1 MDPGATI
8 TIPRRICSRFTPRNK
23 APMLS
28 PASPRSSSL
37 WNISTPVK
45 VVLKLA
51 PRPMISTSEPLVM
64 TPRSTRPVATVP
76 RPEMEKTSTAEAI
89 RRPVQRH
96 RSCFYLQRASRTASR
111 GHLIIRKHVKNH
123 VAKVCQTHSRGG
135 SSSQVSQAS
144 TSSIIFFSPVS

>member
-8 TIPRRICSRFTPRNK
+8 TIPRRSCSRFTPRNK

-51 PRPMISTSEPLVM
+51 PRPRISTSQPLVM

-76 RPEMEKTSTAEAI
+76 RPEMEKTSVIKVI
-89 RRPVQRH
+89 RWVGPMMPIGFLDRH
-96 RSCFYLQRASRTASR
+96 LQWASRTASR
-111 GHLIIRKHVKNH
+111 GHLITQNASRIKSRK
-123 VAKVCQTHSRGG
+123 SR
-135 SSSQVSQAS
+135 S
-144 TSSIIFFSPVS
+144 TCTYEEEVRARYRKPRRAQ